1 MAGAAITVESSAE
14 SNNPS
19 ASNPRQTATGSQ
31 TGSQLA
37 RDTVRCYQCK
47 LVQYIPVDR
56 NCRRCHHPLDPP
68 PIQFPIT
75 VPTIKPIPTPCTP
88 RSSASHQQLF
98 INIDRAL
105 PVVMFWLRVR
115 RGLSQNQLAAILH
128 VPRTYLSKIESG
140 ASLPTVESVIK
151 ISGALG
157 VDIRMVMKSVEIL
170 MRK

>member
-1 MAGAAITVESSAE
+1 MAASSAASSASAE
-14 SNNPS
+14 SEVSVPS
-19 ASNPRQTATGSQ
+19 SSISPRQTT
-31 TGSQLA
+31 
-37 RDTVRCYQCK
+37 RCYHCN

-88 RSSASHQQLF
+88 QSASHQQLF

-115 RGLSQNQLAAILH
+115 KGLSQNQLAAILS

-140 ASLPTVESVIK
+140 VSLPTVESVIK
-151 ISGALG
+151 IGGALG
-157 VDIRMVMKSVEIL
+157 VDIRMVMKSCEML
-170 MRK
+170 MKK

>member
-14 SNNPS
+14 SNHPS
-19 ASNPRQTATGSQ
+19 ASNPRQTTTGSQ

-68 PIQFPIT
+68 PIQFPIA
-75 VPTIKPIPTPCTP
+75 VPTIKPIPTP
-88 RSSASHQQLF
+88 RSVAHHQQLF

-115 RGLSQNQLAAILH
+115 KGLSQNQLAAILH

-140 ASLPTVESVIK
+140 ASLPTVESIVK
-151 ISGALG
+151 IGGALG
-157 VDIRMVMKSVEIL
+157 VDIRMVMKSCEML
-170 MRK
+170 MKK